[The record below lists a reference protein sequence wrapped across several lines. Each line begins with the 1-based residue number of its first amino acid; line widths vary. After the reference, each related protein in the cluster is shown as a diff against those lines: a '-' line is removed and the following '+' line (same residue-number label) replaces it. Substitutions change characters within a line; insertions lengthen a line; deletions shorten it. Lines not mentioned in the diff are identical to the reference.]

1 MTSNLIF
8 FFWKPHDWTL
18 VLLSVQ
24 LVMNVPFVAVHLA
37 VYESAKKVMSG
48 HKEESLAV
56 QLLAGGT
63 AGGTAAALTNPLDMV
78 KTRLQLEGVN
88 SATKYRTTHVV
99 SSQAS
104 PNLDLCRDL
113 NRVSSPSS
121 GPSRKYILARMLW
134 PALG

>member
-1 MTSNLIF
+1 M
-8 FFWKPHDWTL
+8 
-18 VLLSVQ
+18 Q
-24 LVMNVPFVAVHLA
+24 LVMNIPFVAIHLA

-88 SATKYRTTHVV
+88 SATKYSTTHVV
-99 SSQAS
+99 STPTSHLASQ
-104 PNLDLCRDL
+104 D
-113 NRVSSPSS
+113 V
-121 GPSRKYILARMLW
+121 
-134 PALG
+134 